1 MNYSLAIEENHA
13 PLSMKF
19 SRQEY
24 WIGLPFLSPGDL
36 PNPGIKP
43 RSAALQADSLPSG
56 PPRKP
61 SKVLWY
67 CIRSERPR
75 CEGGQQYEIDGR
87 DYQIVYEGE
96 VNENWSG

>member
-1 MNYSLAIEENHA
+1 
-13 PLSMKF
+13 MKF

-24 WIGLPFLSPGDL
+24 WSGLPFLSPGDL

-43 RSAALQADSLPSG
+43 SSDALQADSLPYES
-56 PPRKP
+56 PRKP

-67 CIRSERPR
+67 CIRGQKPR
-75 CEGGQQYEIDGR
+75 CVSGQWYEIDGR